1 MGLMS
6 AEIAHS
12 CLLCGGTDSKV
23 LCEFPE
29 LTWVSCE
36 CGLIYKRSETV
47 PAVEYDEDYFVNRE
61 NGRRQYN
68 RRNRRRIRKAR
79 SQILDVLNHV
89 VPGPLLDVGCGYGH
103 TLRAAEDLGLVATGV
118 DLSEH
123 AVRFCSELGLSAKQG
138 TLERLPFADGAFQI
152 VIMKHV
158 LEHTKTPREALRE
171 TRRVLRPGGGLFIA
185 VPHAG
190 YVKAR
195 VNPKGCRFYRPEFG
209 GRAHYVYY
217 TPQTLTRLLKEESFD
232 PVNMPHPHLVHR
244 RAGGAERAAEIA
256 IAPLRMAAQQA
267 RSALALYKEFWL
279 TAIASPKARG

>member
-1 MGLMS
+1 VS
-6 AEIAHS
+6 TEIAHS
-12 CLLCGGTDSKV
+12 CLLCGGTDYKV

-36 CGLIYKRSETV
+36 CGLIYKRSEGA
-47 PAVEYDEDYFVNRE
+47 PAVEYDEDYFVDGE
-61 NGRRQYN
+61 NV
-68 RRNRRRIRKAR
+68 RRNYNTRKQRRIRKAR

-89 VPGPLLDVGCGYGH
+89 VPGRLLDVGCGYGH
-103 TLRAAEDLGLVATGV
+103 TLRAAEDLGLTATGV
-118 DLSEH
+118 DISEH
-123 AVRFCSELGLSAKQG
+123 AVHFCSEQGLSAKQG

-195 VNPKGCRFYRPEFG
+195 NNPTECRFYRPEFG

-232 PVNMPHPHLVHR
+232 PVNVPHPHLVHR
-244 RAGGAERAAEIA
+244 QTGGAELAAEIA
-256 IAPLRMAAQQA
+256 IAPLRMAGQRAK
-267 RSALALYKEFWL
+267 SALALYKEFWVVA
-279 TAIASPKARG
+279 TASLEARD